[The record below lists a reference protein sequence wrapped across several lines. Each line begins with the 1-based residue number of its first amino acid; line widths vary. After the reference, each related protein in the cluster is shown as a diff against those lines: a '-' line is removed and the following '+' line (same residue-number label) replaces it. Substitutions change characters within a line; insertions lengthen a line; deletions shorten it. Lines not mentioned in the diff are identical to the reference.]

1 MSKINILIAGDFASR
16 SVKSHEVIVSSKYEN
31 IYSSFKGIVDKQ
43 DYAILNFEAPIV
55 LDAHFSP
62 IEKTGPNLK
71 MDIKALDLVK
81 AMGFNAVTLANNHF
95 LDYGEEGV
103 KATLDAC
110 KAKNIDFVG
119 GGMNLQEAQTI
130 LYKKIQDKVFA
141 FVNVCEREWS
151 IATEKTAGSAPIDPI
166 KNYYQITEAKRNAD
180 YVIVITHGGHEMYQL
195 PSNKMKELFHFYIEI
210 GADVVV
216 NHHQHCFSGYEIFK
230 GKPIFYGLGNFWF
243 DKENMQESI
252 WNEGYMV
259 GVEFDDK
266 NIFFEII
273 PYEQCN
279 SNLEIVLLG
288 SEGKNIFNKKI
299 MYLNEIIED
308 SDKLDAE
315 FVKMM
320 QKRGTMFSLLF
331 EPYNNRLLKKL
342 YKFGLLPSFFTQ
354 SKKMQ
359 MLNIIRCEAHY
370 NVLLKYLEK

>member
-1 MSKINILIAGDFASR
+1 MSKINVLIAGDFASR
-16 SVKSHEVIVSSKYEN
+16 SVRAQETIVSNKYEN
-31 IYSSFKGIVDKQ
+31 IYSSIKGIVDKQ

-81 AMGFNAVTLANNHF
+81 EMGFNAVTLANNHF

-103 KATLDAC
+103 KATLYGC

-119 GGMNLQEAQTI
+119 GGMNLQDAQTI
-130 LYKKIQDKVFA
+130 LYKRIQDKVFA

-151 IATEKTAGSAPIDPI
+151 IATKNTAGSAPIDPI
-166 KNYYQITEAKRNAD
+166 NNYYQIVEARKKAD

-195 PSNKMKELFHFYIEI
+195 PSVKMKELFHFYIEI

-243 DKENMQESI
+243 DKEKMQESI

-259 GVEFDDK
+259 GLEFDGE
-266 NIFFEII
+266 NISFDII

-279 SNLEIVLLG
+279 SNLEIVLL
-288 SEGKNIFNKKI
+288 ENERKDEFNKQV
-299 MYLNEIIED
+299 MYLNEIIVD
-308 SDKLDAE
+308 LDRLEAE
-315 FVKMM
+315 FVRMA
-320 QKRGTMFSLLF
+320 QKKETMFSLLF
-331 EPYNNRLLKKL
+331 EPYNNRLMKKL
-342 YKFGLLPSFFTQ
+342 YRLGFLPSFFT
-354 SKKMQ
+354 KNKRMQ
-359 MLNIIRCEAHY
+359 MLNMIRCEAHY